1 MIFGQ
6 KSHYFGS
13 PRSKQETKLRLIFKY
28 DLFFQNV
35 IRFWVGEMGIDGF
48 RMDAVPFIFEDPEFK
63 DEPLSNQSDDP
74 NDYNYLNHTYT
85 FNLPEHYDMLGQ
97 FNDVISEFELID
109 GNDR

>member
-1 MIFGQ
+1 MRIAVRRDELLSDSINAVMSLG
-6 KSHYFGS
+6 
-13 PRSKQETKLRLIFKY
+13 REDLRKIW
-28 DLFFQNV
+28 
-35 IRFWVGEMGIDGF
+35 RFEFMGEMGIDGF

-63 DEPLSNQSDDP
+63 DEPLSHQSDDP